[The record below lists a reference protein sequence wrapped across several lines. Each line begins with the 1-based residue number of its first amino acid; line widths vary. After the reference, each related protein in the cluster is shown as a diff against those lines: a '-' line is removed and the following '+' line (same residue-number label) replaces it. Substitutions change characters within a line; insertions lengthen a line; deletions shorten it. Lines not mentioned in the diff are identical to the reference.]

1 MRTYDDLILEAKAR
15 IGYLLDYKDTL
26 ERRLTDHA
34 AGRESIKVA
43 LRETNEELRKLDFMI
58 LQKTQLEATQNRKK
72 PPLITDRM
80 GLKFLSREQL
90 FGTQEIYL
98 RDADGG
104 LTVYKSKQYAPGTR
118 LDYDEGQV
126 W

>member
-80 GLKFLSREQL
+80 GLKFLSHEQL
-90 FGTQEIYL
+90 LHAEEIYL

>member
-15 IGYLLDYKDTL
+15 IGHLLDYKDTL
-26 ERRLTDHA
+26 EQRLTDHA
-34 AGRESIKVA
+34 AGRENIKAA

-58 LQKTQLEATQNRKK
+58 LQKTQLEAIENRKK
-72 PPLITDRM
+72 PPLIADRM
-80 GLKFLSREQL
+80 GLTFLSDEQL
-90 FGTQEIYL
+90 RRAEEIYL
-98 RDADGG
+98 RDTDGG
-104 LTVYKSKQYAPGTR
+104 LTVYKSKQYAPGTS